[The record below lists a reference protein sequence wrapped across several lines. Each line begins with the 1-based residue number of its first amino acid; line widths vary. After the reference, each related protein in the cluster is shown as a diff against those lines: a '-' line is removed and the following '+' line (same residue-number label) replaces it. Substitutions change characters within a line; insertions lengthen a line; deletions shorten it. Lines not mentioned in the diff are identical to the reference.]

1 MSEDTPESVV
11 AHQAKMESI
20 WAAPIGRPHTM
31 QEAILLAALRHLHA
45 VIEGDL
51 IKAEAIKRL
60 YWNMESE
67 L

>member
-20 WAAPIGRPHTM
+20 WAAPIGRHHTM

-51 IKAEAIKRL
+51 IAAEIVKKM
-60 YWNMESE
+60 YWDMESE
-67 L
+67 S